1 MIYGS
6 GFAKWVLYVAP
17 QINQNSGSS
26 RLLSPFEFLP
36 MHFHYP
42 VQIGGEIIELEFLN
56 GLFHQQGS
64 NPNLQMILF
73 QYPEI
78 KYQDDF

>member
-1 MIYGS
+1 MGIVRGS
-6 GFAKWVLYVAP
+6 ANKSELWKQSFVVTFRIPADAFPL
-17 QINQNSGSS
+17 
-26 RLLSPFEFLP
+26 
-36 MHFHYP
+36 P
-42 VQIGGEIIELEFLN
+42 VQIGGEMIELEFLN